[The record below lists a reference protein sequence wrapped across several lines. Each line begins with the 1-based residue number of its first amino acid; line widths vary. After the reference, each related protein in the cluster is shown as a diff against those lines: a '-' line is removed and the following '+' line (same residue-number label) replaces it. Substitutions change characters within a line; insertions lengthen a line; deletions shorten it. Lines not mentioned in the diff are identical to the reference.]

1 MNFKIVVR
9 RKLKYESVMV
19 SKILCQTAYYSSLL
33 MDNINSRPD
42 KGLVY
47 GGGGGVVPRGIE
59 KAFNCFIVLQ

>member
-33 MDNINSRPD
+33 MDNINSRPG

-47 GGGGGVVPRGIE
+47 GGEGVVPRGIE